1 MIHHFTRA
9 TRHVIFWSLMVIALG
24 ITGIRLTL
32 IGVETFKSDLA
43 TRIGKEL
50 GAVIDIGSLSARM
63 RRFSPELIIKDVRV
77 RSTEQ
82 SVSSV
87 ISLKE
92 LRLGI
97 NLSQLLI
104 NKQLA
109 SSAWISFVG
118 AHFTVQQNA
127 QKNWQIRGLASGKSP
142 PLWLFDVGKIALLD
156 SHIEAQWGEHA
167 ITIKQLPKVNVVVIN
182 QADQHKIKLLT
193 ELPDSYGKQLS
204 IAAVFK
210 GNPLLN
216 PAQLS
221 GKIYVHGQHLQAELL
236 QLLPVTAFQQ
246 LTQGTGE
253 VSVWGHW
260 QAAEVVAVTMQTQWH
275 DLAWQPSVNT
285 IRPLNSLD
293 TQWHW
298 QRQPPSTGQ
307 AGWHWQMAMQRCLLT
322 VLDAQQQP
330 INLPNIRFVMQG
342 GGAEYA
348 KLETLSL
355 MLPQLDMQAVTAL
368 SPVLATLLPTA
379 QQAWVGSELSGQ
391 LSNVAFNV
399 DQSKKTL
406 QLNADFAGLTLNAIH
421 TQGLALENWTGHIQ
435 GTEQQGTLRL
445 ASHDATVSVPAVFR
459 QPLLIKA
466 LLGSFEW
473 QQTAEQWR
481 ITSKPLQLDLRGV
494 QTENAVRL
502 VWQKKAE
509 QPFLDWR
516 MRLQAD
522 DVSQLRYYF
531 PHNVI
536 KPVDLEW
543 LDRAFV
549 SGKIS
554 QGSLSYYGKLGQ
566 LANLS
571 AYYLPEHAV
580 VTKPLRRPELSPDAT
595 RHAIVQSVEQQ
606 DGAVF
611 EALLQVR
618 ELTLDYAPQWPQLN
632 AIEGEVLFLQG
643 RMEVAATH
651 GHSYQLT
658 AHHTKVINEAL
669 GKSPRLLVQ
678 GQIDGRI
685 ADALLFLQAT
695 PLNASIGGVIEALI
709 PRGNTQ
715 VKVALSLPL
724 AKGLK
729 PKVEG
734 SASLENA
741 DLIIKA
747 IDLPIKKVTG
757 LLKFTEQGIFSDP
770 IHANVFKHP
779 TRIIINNKPSLTEV
793 NMAGEVEPQLI
804 SQHFGLPE
812 VSLAKGVLH
821 YDLRLV
827 LPETSLPTTSDTPRL
842 AVQIASDL
850 TGVALQLPNGLGK
863 TATEATPLM
872 LSFDLTDTHLL
883 PIEISY
889 TQRFNAHIR
898 YNTATH
904 QLNSGHILIGK
915 GEAKRDVLTGITLEL
930 RQEQLNLK
938 EWLMWPHSEDNN
950 AALSFNE
957 IHINSP
963 QASWGNAHLGHLDIR
978 LLPSAKVW
986 SGSIES
992 KFARGTIHIPVPQER
1007 ITLNLDFLDFSI
1019 LKNLA
1024 LADDTAVAHIPTNN
1038 NDKPTLPEQWPLLSM
1053 TSQQTVWDKV
1063 ELGTLTI
1070 QTQRIPQGLQLSH
1083 FELTGLV
1090 EKLNLSGRWQ
1100 HQQNFTKTEIQGHLS
1115 VLNAGSLFS
1124 QLKLTD
1130 DFVETSGKIDFSLHW
1145 PAAPYQFSLAALQ
1158 GEIALRFN
1166 EGRILSIEPG
1176 MGRALGMLAMAQWL
1190 KRLQLDF
1197 RDVYQQGLTFNSIQ
1211 GDFILSEGKA
1221 SSQNLVIDAIPANIS
1236 LQGDINLVTKTL
1248 EQSVHVAPKG
1258 ADALPIAGP
1267 IMDKLTTVIATTLT
1281 GEAQNDFLLGTQYR
1295 LFGNWHD
1302 VQVQSVHENE
1312 GLIPKLGTQMN
1323 AFPWLLAP
1331 QK

>member
-9 TRHVIFWSLMVIALG
+9 TRHVIFWSLIVIALG

-43 TRIGKEL
+43 TRLGKEL

-63 RRFSPELIIKDVRV
+63 RRFSPELIVKNVQV
-77 RSTEQ
+77 RSTEH
-82 SVSSV
+82 SVSSA

-97 NLSQLLI
+97 NLSQLVM

-127 QKNWQIRGLASGKSP
+127 QKNWQIRGLVSGKSP
-142 PLWLFDVGKIALLD
+142 PLWLLEVGKIALLD
-156 SHIEAQWGEHA
+156 SHVEVQWGEKA
-167 ITIKQLPKVNVVVIN
+167 VTLKQVPKVNLVVIN
-182 QADQHKIKLLT
+182 QGDQHQIKLLT
-193 ELPDSYGKQLS
+193 ELPEGYGKHLS
-204 IAAVFK
+204 LAAAFK

-216 PAQLS
+216 PGQLS
-221 GKIYVHGQHLQAELL
+221 GQLYVQGQQMQAELL
-236 QLLPVTAFQQ
+236 RLLPVTAFQQ

-253 VSVWGHW
+253 VSVWAHW
-260 QAAEVVAVTMQTQWH
+260 QAAEVVAVTMQTHWH
-275 DLAWQPSVNT
+275 DLAWQPSANT
-285 IRPLNSLD
+285 LRPLNSLG

-307 AGWHWQMAMQRCLLT
+307 AGWHWRMVMQRCLFT
-322 VLDAQQQP
+322 VLDAQQQR
-330 INLPNIRFVMQG
+330 ISLPNIRFVMQG
-342 GGAEYA
+342 GGADYA

-355 MLPQLDMQAVTAL
+355 ALPQLDMQAVTAL
-368 SPVLATLLPTA
+368 SPVWAALLPLD
-379 QQAWVGSELSGQ
+379 QQAWAGSELSGQ
-391 LSNVAFNV
+391 LTNVALNV
-399 DQSKKTL
+399 DKLKKTL
-406 QLNADFAGLTLNAIH
+406 QLKADFAGLTLKALH
-421 TQGLALENWTGHIQ
+421 SQGLAVENWTGHIQ
-435 GTEQQGTLRL
+435 GTEQQGILHL
-445 ASHDATVSVPAVFR
+445 ASHDATVLVPTVFR
-459 QPLLIKA
+459 QPLQIKA
-466 LLGSFEW
+466 LLGTVEW
-473 QQTAEQWR
+473 QQTATQWLV
-481 ITSKPLQLDLRGV
+481 TSKPLQLDLRGV
-494 QTENAVRL
+494 QTENALRL
-502 VWQKKAE
+502 VWQKNAE
-509 QPFLDWR
+509 LPFLDWR
-516 MRLQAD
+516 MRVQAD
-522 DVSQLRYYF
+522 DVSQLQYYF
-531 PHNVI
+531 PRNVI
-536 KPVDLEW
+536 KPIDLEW

-549 SGKIS
+549 NGKIT
-554 QGSLSYYGKLGQ
+554 QGNLSYYGKFGQ

-571 AYYLPEHAV
+571 AYYLPERAG
-580 VTKPLRRPELSPDAT
+580 VTTSHHRPELSPEAT
-595 RHAIVQSVEQQ
+595 RHAVVQAIEQPE
-606 DGAVF
+606 GAVF

-618 ELTLDYAPQWPQLN
+618 DLELDYAPQWPHLTD
-632 AIEGEVLFLQG
+632 IEGEVLFLQG
-643 RMEVAATH
+643 RMEVAATQ
-651 GHSYQLT
+651 GHSYQLN
-658 AHHTKVINEAL
+658 AHHTTVINEAL

-678 GQIDGRI
+678 GKIDGSI
-685 ADALLFLQAT
+685 ADALLFLHAT

-709 PRGNTQ
+709 PHGNTQ
-715 VKVALSLPL
+715 VNVALSLPL

-729 PKVEG
+729 PKVDG
-734 SASLENA
+734 SATLENA
-741 DLIIKA
+741 DIMIKA

-757 LLKFTEQGIFSDP
+757 LLKFTEQGIFSEP
-770 IHANVFKHP
+770 IQANVFKHP
-779 TRIIINNKPSLTEV
+779 TQITINNKPSLTEV
-793 NMAGEVEPQLI
+793 NMAGEVEPQRI

-812 VSLAKGVLH
+812 VSFAKGVLH

-827 LPETSLPTTSDTPRL
+827 LPETSIPSAPDTPRL

-872 LSFDLTDTHLL
+872 LRFDLTDTHLL
-883 PIEISY
+883 PIEVSY
-889 TQRFNAHIR
+889 KQRFNAHIR

-904 QLNSGHILIGK
+904 QLDSGHILIGK

-930 RQEQLNLK
+930 RQDYLNLK
-938 EWLMWPHSEDNN
+938 EWLMWPHSEGNN
-950 AALSFNE
+950 TALSFNE

-963 QASWGNAHLGHLDIR
+963 QASWGKAHLGALDIR

-986 SGSIES
+986 AGRIES
-992 KFARGTIHIPVPQER
+992 HFARGTIHIPVPQER

-1024 LADDTAVAHIPTNN
+1024 LADETASASVLTESH
-1038 NDKPTLPEQWPLLSM
+1038 DQPTLPEQWPLLSL

-1063 ELGTLTI
+1063 DLGVLTI
-1070 QTQRIPQGLQLSH
+1070 QTQRIPQGLQLSR

-1090 EKLNLSGRWQ
+1090 EKLTLSGRWQ
-1100 HQQNFTKTEIQGHLS
+1100 QHQDATKTALQGHLS
-1115 VLNAGSLFS
+1115 LLNAGSLFS

-1145 PAAPYQFSLAALQ
+1145 PAAPHQFSLAALQ
-1158 GEIALRFN
+1158 GEVALRFN

-1176 MGRALGMLAMAQWL
+1176 LGRALGMLAMAQWL

-1211 GDFILSEGKA
+1211 GDFMLSEGKA

-1248 EQSVHVAPKG
+1248 EQRVHVAPKG

-1267 IMDKLTTVIATTLT
+1267 IMDKLTTVIASTLT
-1281 GEAQNDFLLGTQYR
+1281 GEAQNDFLLGTHYR
-1295 LFGNWHD
+1295 LFGNWHA